1 MPAKRLSPWWCWPRI
16 LNGYG
21 NLCQFITAA
30 ARFGQRHLPP
40 GLGCITG
47 QELQDCLVLLCPERK
62 ASDAQL
68 EAMGRWTL
76 THFTGRCWIGVDLV
90 RRLDD
95 ELWLPACAR
104 CRR

>member
-1 MPAKRLSPWWCWPRI
+1 LVVLAQN

-47 QELQDCLVLLCPERK
+47 RSCRTVWC
-62 ASDAQL
+62 
-68 EAMGRWTL
+68 
-76 THFTGRCWIGVDLV
+76 C
-90 RRLDD
+90 
-95 ELWLPACAR
+95 CAR
-104 CRR
+104 SARPAMRSWRPWAAGR